1 MALDLNEEKAID
13 YSSNL
18 PFLPFEALGSY
29 VFDIN
34 SYVEHEGYNGNGD
47 LLTVTVVESTNDTI
61 RKGTKFVFY
70 FKTDVTGKAKAFAA
84 ARLRSFIRSAVG
96 VPDSEAR
103 TFDANAAR
111 KALLEEDL
119 SKGGNL
125 VRMSRRAKPGKGD
138 NSDKEFADDRWEPHV
153 VNKG

>member
-1 MALDLNEEKAID
+1 MALDLNDEQAID

-29 VFDIN
+29 VFDIL
-34 SYVEHEGYNGNGD
+34 SYQEHEGYNGNGD
-47 LLTVTVVESTNDTI
+47 LLTVQVVETSNDSI
-61 RKGTKFVFY
+61 RKGQKYVFY

-84 ARLRSFIRSAVG
+84 ARIRSFIRAAVG
-96 VPDSEAR
+96 VPEEEAR

-119 SKGGNL
+119 SKGGNP
-125 VRMSRRAKPGKGD
+125 VRMNRRARPGRGD
-138 NSDKEFADDRWEPHV
+138 NADREYVDDRWEAY
-153 VNKG
+153 KK